1 MKNSKLPAGKW
12 VQVSW
17 QHSEQRSW
25 YGCPIG
31 KVVEYDD
38 TRKLYTV
45 EHYDSKI
52 PYRLYYAREELAAT
66 LYEKL
71 ALKYLLVKEGK

>member
-1 MKNSKLPAGKW
+1 MMIAVGKRVIVRCENPELRLWYGGPAG
-12 VQVSW
+12 
-17 QHSEQRSW
+17 R
-25 YGCPIG
+25 
-31 KVVEYDD
+31 VVGYDD

-66 LYEKL
+66 LWEKIT
-71 ALKYLLVKEGK
+71 LKIQEIKTNEQ